1 MGRALL
7 LSSTF
12 LPVFT
17 PGSKEIEQAM
27 HNMSSL
33 RYRYTQFF
41 VLFLLCSLTY
51 VMARSIGAGI
61 TNFQDNLY
69 KRFFLIEKANLLRS
83 KLGDRILPI
92 SLVGKDGWVDYTGDG
107 NIDDFQNLKPFKN
120 KKNLYK
126 KLKNLDRFLKSQG
139 ITFLIVVAPNK
150 ATIYP
155 DKLPEQIKSVPTQS
169 RLDQFITY
177 FENHH
182 LPIVVDLRPALR
194 LARNSQDTYFKDNN
208 THWNGYGAFVAYT
221 TVIDALRP
229 SFPELKP
236 YKADDLKLMPA
247 NPGLNIPGPYFTP
260 KDFVVQTLYLGN
272 DNGRDK
278 FLGTEYG
285 YNQFSSI
292 PGSNLPT
299 LLMFHD
305 SFGAY
310 YLNDY
315 LSMNFGKSYFVHVVS
330 TVQYLSKESIQ
341 QFDPDVVILQ
351 IVERDLDLLVNTL
364 ENFGSK

>member
-1 MGRALL
+1 MLN
-7 LSSTF
+7 
-12 LPVFT
+12 V
-17 PGSKEIEQAM
+17 
-27 HNMSSL
+27 SSL
-33 RYRYTQFF
+33 RHRYTQFF
-41 VLFLLCSLTY
+41 VLFLLGSLTY
-51 VMARSIGAGI
+51 VMVRSIGSGV

-83 KLGDRILPI
+83 RLGDRILPI

-107 NIDDFQNLKPFKN
+107 NIDDFQNLKPFEH
-120 KKNLYK
+120 KKDLFK
-126 KLKNLDRFLKSQG
+126 KLKNLNRFLKSEG

-155 DKLPEQIKSVPTQS
+155 DKLPDQIKSLPTPS

-177 FENHH
+177 FQDHH

-194 LARNSQDTYFKDNN
+194 TARNGQDMYFPENN

-221 TVIDALRP
+221 TIIDALRP

-236 YKADDLKLMPA
+236 YKAEDLKLMPA
-247 NPGLNIPGPYFTP
+247 NPRLHIPGPYFAP
-260 KDFVVQTLYLGN
+260 RDFVVQTLYPGN
-272 DNGRDK
+272 DNGRNK

-299 LLMFHD
+299 LLMYHD
-305 SFGAY
+305 SFGSY

-315 LSMNFGKSYFVHVVS
+315 LTMNFAKSHFVHVVS

-341 QFDPDVVILQ
+341 QFNPDVVILQ
-351 IVERDLDLLVNTL
+351 IVERDLNLLVNTL
-364 ENFGSK
+364 ENFGSD